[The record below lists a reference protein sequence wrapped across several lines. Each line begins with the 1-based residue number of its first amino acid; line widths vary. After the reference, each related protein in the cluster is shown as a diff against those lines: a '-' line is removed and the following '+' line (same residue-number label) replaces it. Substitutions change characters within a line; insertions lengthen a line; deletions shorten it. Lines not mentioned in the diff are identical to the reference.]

1 MGLILVGMMHQK
13 SSSQVCR
20 RLLVDGMYSIVQSVQ
35 AKKTD
40 GPLGH
45 IFGGIQD
52 LLLSFYSRKI
62 HHLKREH
69 NIATHK
75 LTQLAKS
82 TRNSQIWKDVMPP
95 IQHVIYSPPPLI
107 LFSMWLLCFTLLY
120 SNFSLLMNENV
131 MPPIQHVIYPL
142 SR

>member
-1 MGLILVGMMHQK
+1 MRLILVGMMPQK
-13 SSSQVCR
+13 LSFQVCQ
-20 RLLVDGMYSIVQSVQ
+20 RLLVDGMYSIVQSIQ

-52 LLLSFYSRKI
+52 LLLSFNSWKI

-69 NIATHK
+69 NIATHE

-95 IQHVIYSPPPLI
+95 IQHVIYPPSP
-107 LFSMWLLCFTLLY
+107 
-120 SNFSLLMNENV
+120 
-131 MPPIQHVIYPL
+131 
-142 SR
+142 